1 MPVIR
6 RARSSPAR
14 DRGRPSGPRLERVVP
29 FRFSAADRPPGHR
42 DQRPYVD
49 HMRALHRAAGA
60 PDPTEDLG
68 WLTGGPGVSY
78 HDMVRV
84 VVERLGDDLAGIDL
98 VVTVDVG
105 PDCRHQSFPACL
117 LGAALPG
124 DPLVL
129 GISEQGVAGPFT
141 ALRIAHDQLR
151 AGLRRRALVLV
162 LEQSTLPPDSPGRP
176 REDVAVALLLGDG
189 TGPRLGRPEVD
200 VVGRAVDAVPRQ
212 KAPHAVGPPR
222 VSGPAPAPVAAPRRP
237 GAGVWPALA
246 HLMEHSGGRPRTAD
260 GRLVIA
266 ERDPVLPY
274 ACRVTLTWPAP
285 AREPGPSAGLSAPS
299 LPEPV
304 A

>member
-6 RARSSPAR
+6 RARSAPVP

-29 FRFSAADRPPGHR
+29 FRFSAADRFPGPR

-49 HMRALHRAAGA
+49 HVRALHRAAGA

-68 WLTGGPGVSY
+68 WLTGGSGVSY

-84 VVERLGDDLAGIDL
+84 VVERLADDLAGVDL
-98 VVTVDVG
+98 VVTVDAG

-162 LEQSTLPPDSPGRP
+162 LEQSTLPPGSPGRP
-176 REDVAVALLLGDG
+176 PEDVAVALLLGDG
-189 TGPRLGRPEVD
+189 AGPRLERPEVD
-200 VVGRAVDAVPRQ
+200 VVGRVADAVPRRE
-212 KAPHAVGPPR
+212 ALHAVGRPR
-222 VSGPAPAPVAAPRRP
+222 ASGPAPAPEAAVHRP
-237 GAGVWPALA
+237 CTGVWLALA
-246 HLMEHSGGRPRTAD
+246 HLMEHSGGRPQPAD
-260 GRLVIA
+260 GRLVVA

-274 ACRVTLTWPAP
+274 ACRLTLTWPAP
-285 AREPGPSAGLSAPS
+285 AREPGPSAAPSAPS
-299 LPEPV
+299 VLEPV